1 VTEATVVDHGEEP
14 SPALTAETSTPGATD
29 LAVLGLAIAVHA
41 ACVWQVR
48 RFITDDAYISLRY
61 ARNLAEGHG
70 PVWNP
75 GGPPTEGFTNP
86 LLVAVEAVVY
96 RLFGAG
102 PGFAQGLGIASGL
115 ALVVVV
121 WHLGRIVVGRWA
133 ANAAAVLVAGSPALA
148 YWAVGG
154 LETLPYTLAVV
165 TATLLLARSDGGPHV
180 AAATIL
186 ATLPWLRAEGLGVVA
201 GLVFLSEIVGLVR
214 GRTRR
219 ATIQRLVWLAGLP
232 LLSQL
237 LLQGLRWAW
246 FGHLLPNSVIYK
258 TGTGTFG
265 EVTATFLVEIAPVAP
280 LAIAGFAL
288 VRGRGRLLAAVP
300 VVYAVASLTFRDSV
314 NTYSRL
320 VLAALPLLLLLA
332 ATALPGG
339 ATMLRETWQRRSTV
353 LAAGTAALL
362 GYLLLLAPASLPDA
376 ANRADGYAACRG
388 VARQVAGEWL
398 RDNTAADATFA
409 MGDSGVTPYEAR
421 RYHYDLFH
429 LNEASIQETG
439 PLSAQARADWA
450 HDRAP
455 DYFVLASRDAEEF
468 RGAYGTDRRVH
479 RHDAFAAYELET
491 VAGPSADVPCD
502 YYLFIYRRG

>member
-1 VTEATVVDHGEEP
+1 VTRTPKAADELVPERE
-14 SPALTAETSTPGATD
+14 LTTDGTGPGTSD
-29 LAVLGLAIAVHA
+29 LALLGLAIGVYA

-86 LLVAVEAVVY
+86 LLVALEAVAY

-102 PGFAQGLGIASGL
+102 PGFAQALGVASGL
-115 ALVVVV
+115 ALVVIV
-121 WHLGRIVVGRWA
+121 WHLGRRVAGRWA
-133 ANAAAVLVAGSPALA
+133 ANAAAALVAGSPALA

-165 TATLLLARSDGGPHV
+165 TTALLLARPDGGPHV
-180 AAATIL
+180 AAAAVL
-186 ATLPWLRAEGLGVVA
+186 ATLPWLRAEGLGVAA
-201 GLVFLSEIVGLVR
+201 GLVFFSEIGGLVR
-214 GRTRR
+214 GPTRK
-219 ATIQRLVWLAGLP
+219 ATIRRLLWLAGVP

-246 FGHLLPNSVIYK
+246 FGHLVPNSVIYK

-265 EVTATFLVEIAPVAP
+265 EVTTKFLVEIAPVAP
-280 LAIAGFAL
+280 LAVAGFAL
-288 VRGRGRLLAAVP
+288 LRGRGRLLAAVP
-300 VVYAVASLTFRDSV
+300 VTYAIASLTFRDSV

-320 VLAALPLLLLLA
+320 VLAALPPLLLLA
-332 ATALPGG
+332 ASALPGG
-339 ATMLRETWQRRSTV
+339 ATMLRETWQRRTVV
-353 LAAGTAALL
+353 LAAGTAALM
-362 GYLLLLAPASLPDA
+362 GYQLALAPASLPDA
-376 ANRADGYAACRG
+376 ANRADGYMACRG
-388 VARQVAGEWL
+388 VTRQVAGEWL
-398 RDNTAADATFA
+398 HENTAADATFA
-409 MGDSGVTPYEAR
+409 MGDAGVTPYEAR

-439 PLSAQARADWA
+439 PLSARERADWA

-455 DYFVLASRDAEEF
+455 NYFVLASRDPEEF
-468 RGAYGTDRRVH
+468 RGVYGTDRRVH
-479 RHDAFAAYELET
+479 RHDAFASYQLET
-491 VAGPSADVPCD
+491 VAGPATDIPCD
-502 YYLFIYRRG
+502 YYLFIYRRS